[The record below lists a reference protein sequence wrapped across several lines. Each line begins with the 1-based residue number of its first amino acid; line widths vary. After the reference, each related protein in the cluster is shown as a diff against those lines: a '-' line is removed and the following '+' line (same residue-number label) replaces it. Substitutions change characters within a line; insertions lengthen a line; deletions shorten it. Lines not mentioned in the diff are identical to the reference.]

1 MSKPIVGISTGD
13 MNGIGLEVIIKSL
26 QHEKVTELLTP
37 VIFGSAKVVAYHKNI
52 VDRGF
57 QFNSINHLD
66 QVHPD
71 RVNVYNCFREKL
83 NIELGQP
90 TPESGRYAYE
100 SLKAATELLA
110 KGEIDALVT
119 GPINKEAMQAADFPF
134 PGHTE
139 YLTQE
144 LRAPDSLMFMVSD
157 TLRVGL
163 VTNHLP
169 ISAVAQHV
177 TKQAILSK
185 LKLMETSLRMD
196 FGLERP
202 LIAVLALNP
211 HAGDG
216 GVIGDE
222 DDRIVRP
229 AVVEA
234 KKGGSLVFGPFPA
247 DGFFGTGE
255 YTKYDA
261 ILAMYHD
268 QGLVPF
274 KALSF
279 GKGVNFTAGLR
290 GVRTSPDHGTAYDI
304 AGQNAA
310 DHQSFQQALF
320 LAKDIARR
328 RKIYLEEH
336 ENPLR
341 ISKKRKDRETDEEE

>member
-26 QHEKVTELLTP
+26 RHEKVTELLTP
-37 VIFGSAKVVAYHKNI
+37 IIFGSAKVVAYHKNI
-52 VDRGF
+52 VDRDF
-57 QFNSINHLD
+57 QFNSINQLE
-66 QVHPD
+66 QAHPD

-83 NIELGQP
+83 NIELGKP
-90 TPESGRYAYE
+90 TPESGRYAFE
-100 SLKAATELLA
+100 SLRAATAALA
-110 KGEIDALVT
+110 NNEIDALVT
-119 GPINKEAMQAADFPF
+119 GPINKAAMDATEFPF

-139 YLTQE
+139 YLTRE
-144 LRAPDSLMFMVSD
+144 LQAPESLMFMVSD

-169 ISAVAQHV
+169 LAEVARNV
-177 TKQAILSK
+177 TKKAILRK
-185 LKLMETSLRMD
+185 LQLMETSLRMD
-196 FGLERP
+196 FGIERP

-216 GVIGDE
+216 GLIGDE

-234 KKGGSLVFGPFPA
+234 KKGGSMVFGPFPA
-247 DGFFGTGE
+247 DGFFGVAE
-255 YTKYDA
+255 YTKYDG

-268 QGLVPF
+268 QGLIPF

-279 GKGVNFTAGLR
+279 GRGVNFTAGLR
-290 GVRTSPDHGTAYDI
+290 GIRTSPDHGTAYDL
-304 AGQNAA
+304 AGQNRAE
-310 DHQSFQQALF
+310 HRSFQEALF
-320 LAKDIARR
+320 LAKDITRR
-328 RKIYLEEH
+328 RKTYLEEH

-341 ISKKRKDRETDEEE
+341 VSVKVKERETEEE